1 MQVIRARQVFDGERF
16 VGAADVV
23 MRDGTI
29 VEVAPP
35 GEHASGVAVE
45 DLGDV
50 TVLPGLVD
58 AHQHLSWDCSSD
70 PAAWHR
76 ENDDEALLG
85 RARENARRALAAGV
99 TTVRDLGGRG
109 PVMIALREELTR
121 AGAEGPALLV
131 AGPALT
137 TPGGHCWF
145 LGAECDGAAALRAKV
160 SGLAGAGVAV
170 IKVMATGGNVT
181 AGSLPHESQFGLE
194 ELRAVVDAAHAA
206 GLPVAAHAHG
216 TGGIADA
223 IEARVDT
230 IEHCSFKT
238 ADGIAQD
245 PALVSRLAESGIPVS
260 LTGGSVPGVALPPA
274 IAVRM
279 PALVTHVRGL
289 LDAGVACVLST
300 DAGIGPAKPHDI
312 LVRSV
317 TQAVSR
323 IGIPIDQ
330 GLAMST
336 SRAADAI
343 GAGDRAGRL
352 APGRPA
358 DVLVVDGRLDEDPE
372 ALARP
377 LRVLRGGVLA
387 GSA

>member
-16 VGAADVV
+16 IGAADVV
-23 MRDGTI
+23 ITDGTI

-35 GEHASGVAVE
+35 GQHASGVAVE

-58 AHQHLSWDCSSD
+58 AHQHLSWDCSPD

-109 PVMIALREELTR
+109 PVMIALREQLAR

-137 TPGGHCWF
+137 TTGGHCWF
-145 LGAECDGAAALRAKV
+145 LGAECAGKAALRAKV
-160 SGLAGAGVAV
+160 AGLAGAGVDV

-194 ELRAVVDAAHAA
+194 ELRTVVDAAHAA

-216 TGGIADA
+216 TVGIADA
-223 IEARVDT
+223 VDAGVDT
-230 IEHCSFKT
+230 IEHCSFMT
-238 ADGIAQD
+238 ADGIADD
-245 PALVSRLAESGIPVS
+245 PALVSRLAESRIPVS

-279 PALVTHVRGL
+279 PALVTHIRGL
-289 LDAGVACVLST
+289 LDAGVVCVLST

-312 LVRSV
+312 LVLSV

-343 GAGDRAGRL
+343 GVGDRAGRL